1 VRLGTHRTHRAYRA
15 TTADA
20 KISMGFDPNRQM
32 LRHAHFYNK
41 GGLRSF
47 AASAKS
53 NNQREESGR
62 SGYLPEFSVVQTQ
75 RMAAVSPLCEFG
87 FLAACA
93 CSVGNAASA

>member
-1 VRLGTHRTHRAYRA
+1 MHECPQWRAA
-15 TTADA
+15 LQHL
-20 KISMGFDPNRQM
+20 KWGLSGGFGPFMSIDT
-32 LRHAHFYNK
+32 K

>member
-1 VRLGTHRTHRAYRA
+1 
-15 TTADA
+15 
-20 KISMGFDPNRQM
+20 MGFDPNRQM

-75 RMAAVSPLCEFG
+75 RMAAVEPKVPDATSLTNDRFYDQT
-87 FLAACA
+87 
-93 CSVGNAASA
+93 

>member
-1 VRLGTHRTHRAYRA
+1 MLVLLYAFMLMA
-15 TTADA
+15 
-20 KISMGFDPNRQM
+20 MGVGAM
-32 LRHAHFYNK
+32 